1 MDAILKASLPKLR
14 EKLLE
19 ALQAVLPIVAI
30 VLVLCFT
37 IAPVSPSILLCFLLG
52 AVLIVVGIMFFTLG
66 AEMSMTPMG
75 ERVGA
80 VLTRSRK
87 LPVILGVGFLLGFL
101 ITISEPDLQV
111 LANQVPSIPNQ
122 TLIFSV
128 AAGVGL
134 FLTVAF
140 LRMLLGVALP
150 PLLVAFYGIVFVLAA
165 FVPREFLAVA
175 FDSGGVTTGPMTVP
189 FIMALGVGVSAIRG
203 DRHAAD
209 DSFGLVAV
217 VGIMFFTLGAEMSMT
232 PMGERVGAVLTRSR
246 KLPVILGVGFLLGF
260 LITISEPDL
269 QVLANQVPS
278 IPNQTLIFSVAA
290 GVGLFLTVAFLR
302 MLLGVALPPL
312 LVAFYGIVFVLAA
325 FVPREF
331 LAVAFDSGGVT
342 TGPMTVPFI
351 MALGVG
357 VSAIRG
363 DRHAADDSF
372 GLVALCSVGPIL
384 AVLILGIAFRA
395 SDSTYIPPVLPEVS
409 DSVELWQL
417 FHEGLP
423 EYIKEIAS
431 SLLPIVVMFGVFQA
445 VALRLDKRTLG
456 RIAVGLAYTYVGLVL
471 FLTGANVGFMPAGN
485 YLGQVLT
492 GQSYHWV
499 IIPIGMLIG
508 YFIVKAEPAVY
519 VLNKQV
525 EEVTDG
531 AISAQAM
538 GMALSAGVSISV
550 GLAMVRVLTGISILW
565 FLIPGY
571 AVAIGISFVVP
582 KLFTAIAFDAGGVAS
597 GPMTATFLLP
607 LAQGACVA
615 VGGNIVTD
623 AFGVVAMVA
632 MTPLITVQLMGLA
645 AQLKTGR
652 RRAARAAEPALA
664 GVAAYA
670 DWPDDDIIEL

>member
-150 PLLVAFYGIVFVLAA
+150 PLLVAFYGL
-165 FVPREFLAVA
+165 
-175 FDSGGVTTGPMTVP
+175 
-189 FIMALGVGVSAIRG
+189 
-203 DRHAAD
+203 
-209 DSFGLVAV
+209 
-217 VGIMFFTLGAEMSMT
+217 
-232 PMGERVGAVLTRSR
+232 
-246 KLPVILGVGFLLGF
+246 
-260 LITISEPDL
+260 
-269 QVLANQVPS
+269 
-278 IPNQTLIFSVAA
+278 
-290 GVGLFLTVAFLR
+290 
-302 MLLGVALPPL
+302 
-312 LVAFYGIVFVLAA
+312 VFVLAA

-471 FLTGANVGFMPAGN
+471 FLTGVNVGFLPAGH
-485 YLGQVLT
+485 YLGAQIAGLPYRWVL
-492 GQSYHWV
+492 
-499 IIPIGMLIG
+499 IPIGMVVG
-508 YFIVKAEPAVY
+508 YFIVAAEPAVH
-519 VLNKQV
+519 VLNQQV
-525 EEVTDG
+525 EDLTGG
-531 AISAQAM
+531 AIPQKAM
-538 GMALSAGVSISV
+538 GLALSLGVAV
-550 GLAMVRVLTGISILW
+550 ALGLALTRVLTGISILW
-565 FLIPGY
+565 LLVPGY
-571 AVAIGISFVVP
+571 AIALGLSFQVP
-582 KLFTAIAFDAGGVAS
+582 KVFTAIAFDSGGVAS

-607 LAQGACVA
+607 FAMGACETL
-615 VGGNIVTD
+615 GGNVVTD

-632 MTPLITVQLMGLA
+632 MTPLITIQLLGLVY
-645 AQLKTGR
+645 QLKLKK
-652 RRAARAAEPALA
+652 AAAEAPAA
-664 GVAAYA
+664 PAPEMPAA
-670 DWPDDDIIEL
+670 DDEIIEL